1 MNEVEIKHLY
11 FYSGSQRTF
20 FRRITENGD
29 PTVVKIGVNIMGA
42 LFCWLV
48 EGARKARRFLHWFTV
63 LEKMFPTY
71 VIGFSHVILHPFCH
85 SFEEGFG

>member
-1 MNEVEIKHLY
+1 M
-11 FYSGSQRTF
+11 
-20 FRRITENGD
+20 
-29 PTVVKIGVNIMGA
+29 KIGVNIMGA

-71 VIGFSHVILHPFCH
+71 VVGFRQDVIPPR
-85 SFEEGFG
+85 SFEDDLD